1 MDKAALKKFA
11 VNAKQHL
18 LSSIQAYAR
27 NHYLLNDQQLPTIEH
42 HAAGSLLIL
51 GGKKVK
57 LNAIEEKEFRHLL
70 AKIQDF
76 QHDSTLAEALEQLF
90 EEVAFTWFNWL
101 VALRYMELHD
111 YLPIKMRIL
120 SSETAGKKEPDA
132 LSSIYD
138 LVDDLALEPTILAL
152 INDDTDLTRSEKD
165 IRLYQYLLKQQIKQL
180 SQILPSVFYPVQG
193 AESLLLPEN
202 LLQPQGIIAD
212 LLASGIPDE
221 DWNNTEII
229 GWLFE
234 YYNIEEKSKVGGL
247 KNHSVSKR
255 ELPVVTQLFTPKWIV
270 QYMLQN
276 SLGNLY
282 LGLHPDTSLTDQWQY
297 YLGHAGNL
305 VLPNDIQRLEDIKII
320 DPACGSGHILIEAFR
335 MLYDMY
341 LQQGYLPREIPRTII
356 ENNLFSL
363 DIDKRSIQIT
373 QIVLL
378 MEMLAKTPRLLRAK
392 QPVVFNVFE
401 FQDSLQPT
409 TIEALQSAFDS
420 AEIEQIRVLEQQFTD
435 AKQFGSL
442 LQPATVDWQ
451 DFIQKISTLVSD
463 QTDLYQQAQ
472 VTELRE
478 RLLPLFQCAWLL
490 TQRYDVVV
498 TNPPYH
504 NKYNPTLKK
513 FMQQHYKDVKSD
525 LYSAFIKE
533 TFSMTKPNGYAAL
546 MSPYTWMFISS
557 HEKLRRF
564 IINNGTI
571 SSLVQLEYSAFEDA
585 TVPICT
591 FVLQHQQENTQG
603 VFLRLESFKGASA
616 QPSKVAEAASD
627 PTVDYRYVRD
637 VHSFEDIPGAPIAY
651 WASGR
656 VRAIFRDNPKLGE
669 IAEPRV
675 GLQTGDNNQFLRLWY
690 EVANNKTGFQIK
702 SNNEAKDSGNKW
714 FTTTKGGSYRK
725 WYGNSDY
732 IVNWENDGYEI
743 KNYVDFKGKQ
753 KSRPQNINY
762 YFKTGLTWST
772 TSSSEISFRLQQNSI
787 FEHKGSV
794 LFPKQKNDFYA
805 IFGYINSKVPMLFL
819 KALAPTLDF
828 AEGAVAKLP
837 YKPVSEI
844 PEITD
849 LVQQNTA
856 LSKSDWDAFETSWDF
871 QQHPFLQYRTDTNLL
886 ADAFA
891 NWQTAAAQRFAQL
904 KLNEEELNRQFIDI
918 YGLQDELSPEET
930 DKEVTVR
937 QADQGR
943 DVRSFLSYLVG
954 VIFGRYSLDEPG
966 LIYAGGTFDHT
977 RYHTFQPDDDNV
989 IPIGFAKGYYEDDI
1003 VTRIKQLLTLIFGA
1017 EQLMANLTFIANS
1030 LYPDSAQDP
1039 EEALRHYFLKDFY
1052 KDHLKIYQKRPIYWE
1067 LSSGKQNGFKALIYL
1082 HRYTPALLA
1091 QIRTAYLL
1099 PLMRTIDRLLTLTN
1113 TEVDSTRAKA
1123 AAEKQRAN
1131 YQRQLTELRQY
1142 ETVVQYMANRELVL
1156 DLDDGVKVNYA
1167 KFQNIEVPSEDGT
1180 KTQKLNVLTKVK
1192 M

>member
-18 LSSIQAYAR
+18 LGSIQAYAR

-42 HAAGSLLIL
+42 HTAGSLLIL
-51 GGKKVK
+51 GDKKVQ
-57 LNAIEEKEFRHLL
+57 LNVIEENEFQHLL
-70 AKIQDF
+70 VKIQAF
-76 QHDSTLAEALEQLF
+76 QHDSTLAEALAQLF

-120 SSETAGKKEPDA
+120 SSETAGKNEPDA
-132 LSSIYD
+132 LSNVYD
-138 LVDDLALEPTILAL
+138 LVDDLALDPAVLATITDDSTLA
-152 INDDTDLTRSEKD
+152 RPEKD

-180 SQILPSVFYPVQG
+180 SQTLPSVFYPVQG

-212 LLASGIPDE
+212 LLESGIPDE
-221 DWNNTEII
+221 DWDNTEII

-234 YYNIEEKSKVGGL
+234 YYNVEEKSKVGGL

-282 LGLHPDTSLTDQWQY
+282 LGLHSETSLASQWQY
-297 YLGHAGNL
+297 YLGHSGAI
-305 VLPNDIQRLEDIKII
+305 VLPTDIKRLEDIKII

-341 LQQGYLPREIPRTII
+341 LQQGYLPREIPRIII
-356 ENNLFSL
+356 ENNLFGL

-378 MEMLAKTPRLLRAK
+378 MEMLAKTPRLLRAT
-392 QPVVFNVFE
+392 QPVVFNIFE
-401 FQDSLQPT
+401 FQDSLQAT
-409 TIEALQSAFDS
+409 TIEALRSVFDPT
-420 AEIEQIRVLEQQFTD
+420 EIEQIRVLEQQFAD

-451 DFIQKISTLVSD
+451 HFSQKITELEPD
-463 QTDLYQQAQ
+463 QADLYQQAQ

-478 RLLPLFQCAWLL
+478 RLLPLFRCAWLL
-490 TQRYDVVV
+490 TQKYDVVV

-504 NKYNPTLKK
+504 NKYNPKLKK
-513 FMQQHYKDVKSD
+513 FMQQNYKNVKSD

-533 TFSMTKPNGYAAL
+533 TFLMTKPNGYAAL

-557 HEKLRRF
+557 YEKLRRF
-564 IINNGTI
+564 IINHGTI
-571 SSLVQLEYSAFEDA
+571 GSLVQLEYSAFEDA

-591 FVLQHQQENTQG
+591 FVLQRQQENTQG
-603 VFLRLESFKGASA
+603 IFLRLEAFKGAAA
-616 QPSKVAEAASD
+616 QPVKVAEAAAD
-627 PTVDYRYVRD
+627 PSVKYRYVRD

-651 WASGR
+651 WASSSTINTFKG
-656 VRAIFRDNPKLGE
+656 PK
-669 IAEPRV
+669 ITDV
-675 GLQTGDNNQFLRLWY
+675 GQIRSGIMVNSTFIREWF
-690 EVANNKTGFQIK
+690 EVERKGILYNG
-702 SNNEAKDSGNKW
+702 SNLLDMENFKW
-714 FTTTKGGSYRK
+714 FPLNSGGGYRK
-725 WYGNSDY
+725 WYGNNSS
-732 IVNWENDGYEI
+732 IINLENNGYDI
-743 KNYVDFKGKQ
+743 INSGLNYRLRDTKF
-753 KSRPQNINY
+753 
-762 YFKTGLTWST
+762 YFKRGITWGRI
-772 TSSSEISFRLQQNSI
+772 TSAGNSFRYSPQGNLFGDAGPMLFITDKIQI
-787 FEHKGSV
+787 YRV
-794 LFPKQKNDFYA
+794 L
-805 IFGYINSKVPMLFL
+805 GLLNSKVSEYVSKVLN
-819 KALAPTLDF
+819 PTLNFQINDLKKIP
-828 AEGAVAKLP
+828 VAISSSSTL
-837 YKPVSEI
+837 V
-844 PEITD
+844 TV
-849 LVQQNTA
+849 VQQNISLA
-856 LSKSDWDAFETSWDF
+856 KADWDAFETSWDF
-871 QQHPFLQYRTDTNLL
+871 QQHPFLQYRTNSNLL

-891 NWQTAAAQRFAQL
+891 AWQTAAADRFTQL
-904 KLNEEELNRQFIDI
+904 KANEEELNRQFIDI

-930 DKEVTVR
+930 DKEVNATAR
-937 QADQGR
+937 RADQGR

-954 VIFGRYSLDEPG
+954 VIFGRYSLAEPG
-966 LIYAGGTFDHT
+966 LIYAGGTFDPA
-977 RYHTFQPDDDNV
+977 RYQSFQPDPDNV

-1017 EQLMANLTFIANS
+1017 DQLMANLTFITDS

-1039 EEALRHYFLKDFY
+1039 EAALRRYFLKDFY

-1142 ETVVQYMANRELVL
+1142 ETVVQYMANREVVL

-1167 KFQNIEVPSEDGT
+1167 KFQDIEVPSEDGA
-1180 KTQKLNVLTKVK
+1180 KTQRLNVLTKVK

>member
-27 NHYLLNDQQLPTIEH
+27 NHYLLNDQQLPVIEH
-42 HAAGSLLIL
+42 HAAGSLLVL
-51 GGKKVK
+51 GDKKVQ
-57 LNAIEEKEFRHLL
+57 LSVIEENEFRYLL
-70 AKIQDF
+70 TKIQAF
-76 QHDSTLAEALEQLF
+76 QHDSTLAEALAQLF

-120 SSETAGKKEPDA
+120 SSETVGKKEPDA
-132 LSSIYD
+132 LSNIYD
-138 LVDDLALEPTILAL
+138 LVDDLALKPTVLAS
-152 INDDTDLTRSEKD
+152 INDDTALTRSEKD

-282 LGLHPDTSLTDQWQY
+282 LGLHQDTSLADQWQY

-341 LQQGYLPREIPRTII
+341 LQQGYLPREITRTII
-356 ENNLFSL
+356 ENNLFGL

-409 TIEALQSAFDS
+409 TIEALQLVFEP
-420 AEIEQIRVLEQQFTD
+420 AEIEQIRVLEQQFID

-451 DFIQKISTLVSD
+451 YFIQKISDLVSD
-463 QTDLYQQAQ
+463 QADLYQQAQ

-513 FMQQHYKDVKSD
+513 FMQQNYKDVKSD

-603 VFLRLESFKGASA
+603 VFLRLESFKGAAA
-616 QPSKVAEAASD
+616 QPSKVAEAAVD

-651 WASGR
+651 WASEQ
-656 VRAIFRDNPKLGE
+656 VLDIFAKSSNISIYGSSKKGLDTGE
-669 IAEPRV
+669 
-675 GLQTGDNNQFLRLWY
+675 NNIYLRLWP
-690 EVANNKTGFQIK
+690 EISFKMLNQTWIPL
-702 SNNEAKDSGNKW
+702 S
-714 FTTTKGGSYRK
+714 KGGKYRK
-725 WYGNSDY
+725 WYGNQ
-732 IVNWENDGYEI
+732 E
-743 KNYVDFKGKQ
+743 YVIYWKDNGKKLKESQ
-753 KSRPQNINY
+753 RANIRNEKY
-762 YFKTGLTWST
+762 YFNAGITWSEV
-772 TSSSEISFRLQQNSI
+772 SSGKFGARYLPQGFI
-787 FEHKGSV
+787 FEATGPM
-794 LFPKQKNDFYA
+794 LFNNDTSMVKKT
-805 IFGYINSKVPMLFL
+805 IGYMNSKVFNFIANITM
-819 KALAPTLDF
+819 PTLHYTN
-828 AEGAVAKLP
+828 GGVAKMP
-837 YKPVSEI
+837 IINVDSKNISE
-844 PEITD
+844 
-849 LVQQNTA
+849 LSKQNIA

-871 QQHPFLQYRTDTNLL
+871 QQHPFLQYRTSSNLL

-891 NWQTAAAQRFAQL
+891 NWQTVAAQRFAQL
-904 KLNEEELNRQFIDI
+904 KANEEELNRQFIDI

-966 LIYAGGTFDHT
+966 LIYAGGTFDRT
-977 RYHTFQPDDDNV
+977 RYHSFQPDADNV
-989 IPIGFAKGYYEDDI
+989 IPIGFAKSYYEDDI

-1017 EQLMANLTFIANS
+1017 EHLMANLTFIADS

-1039 EEALRHYFLKDFY
+1039 EEALRRYFLKDFY

-1180 KTQKLNVLTKVK
+1180 KTQQLNVLTKVK

>member
-18 LSSIQAYAR
+18 LNSIQAYAR
-27 NHYLLNDQQLPTIEH
+27 NHYLLNEQQLPVIEH
-42 HAAGSLLIL
+42 HAGGSLLVFGDKRVQL
-51 GGKKVK
+51 SAV
-57 LNAIEEKEFRHLL
+57 EENEFRHLL
-70 AKIQDF
+70 AKIQAF
-76 QHDSTLAEALEQLF
+76 QHDSTLAEALAQLF

-120 SSETAGKKEPDA
+120 SSETTGKKEPDA
-132 LSSIYD
+132 LSNIYD
-138 LVDDLALEPTILAL
+138 LVDDLALNTTILDS
-152 INDDTDLTRSEKD
+152 INDDAALTRSEKD
-165 IRLYQYLLKQQIKQL
+165 IHLYQYLLKQQIKQL

-212 LLASGIPDE
+212 LLESEIPDE
-221 DWNNTEII
+221 DWDNTEII

-247 KNHSVSKR
+247 KNHSVSKH

-282 LGLHPDTSLTDQWQY
+282 LGLHKETSLVGTWQY
-297 YLGHAGNL
+297 YLGHAGDL
-305 VLPNDIQRLEDIKII
+305 VLPNDIKQLEDIKII

-335 MLYDMY
+335 MLYEMY

-356 ENNLFSL
+356 ENNLFGL

-378 MEMLAKTPRLLRAK
+378 MEMLAKTPRLLRAQ
-392 QPVVFNVFE
+392 QPVVFSIFE

-409 TIEALQSAFDS
+409 TIEALQSVFDS
-420 AEIEQIRVLEQQFTD
+420 TEIEQIRVLEQQFTD

-451 DFIQKISTLVSD
+451 AFTQKISELQPD
-463 QTDLYQQAQ
+463 QADLYQQAQ

-490 TQRYDVVV
+490 TQHYDVVV

-504 NKYNPTLKK
+504 NKYNPTLKQ
-513 FMQQHYKDVKSD
+513 FMQQNYKDVKSD

-533 TFSMTKPNGYAAL
+533 TFLMTKPNGYAAL

-571 SSLVQLEYSAFEDA
+571 GSLVQLEYSAFEDA

-591 FVLQHQQENTQG
+591 FVLQRQQVNTQG
-603 VFLRLESFKGASA
+603 VFLRLESFKGAAA
-616 QPSKVAEAASD
+616 QPIKVAEAAAD
-627 PTVDYRYVRD
+627 PTVGYRYVRD
-637 VHSFEDIPGAPIAY
+637 VYSFEDIPGAPIAY
-651 WASGR
+651 WASER
-656 VRAIFRDNPKLGE
+656 VFSIFSNVPTLKNFGT
-669 IAEPRV
+669 AAT
-675 GLQTGDNNQFLRLWY
+675 GLQTGRGNFILFWS
-690 EVANNKTGFQIK
+690 EVSIQDTNIQLNDRTKTWIK
-702 SNNEAKDSGNKW
+702 CNA
-714 FTTTKGGSYRK
+714 GGELKK
-725 WYGNSDY
+725 WYGNQNKIIKWVGDGHLIRNNPGAVIRNEKFYFRSGITWKRIGSSQLGLRILQPENIFDQAGDSLFVDSTSKRDY
-732 IVNWENDGYEI
+732 ILAFMNSKAAEMFFRIISPTLNLTAGNIDKFPLIMEKQIENEVV
-743 KNYVDFKGKQ
+743 KL
-753 KSRPQNINY
+753 SRQNI
-762 YFKTGLTWST
+762 T
-772 TSSSEISFRLQQNSI
+772 
-787 FEHKGSV
+787 
-794 LFPKQKNDFYA
+794 
-805 IFGYINSKVPMLFL
+805 
-819 KALAPTLDF
+819 
-828 AEGAVAKLP
+828 
-837 YKPVSEI
+837 
-844 PEITD
+844 
-849 LVQQNTA
+849 

-871 QQHPFLQYRTDTNLL
+871 QQHPFLQYRTASNLL
-886 ADAFA
+886 VDAFA

-904 KLNEEELNRQFIDI
+904 KANEEELNRKFIDI

-966 LIYAGGTFDHT
+966 LIYAGGTFERT
-977 RYHTFQPDDDNV
+977 RYRQFQPDPDNV

-1017 EQLMANLTFIANS
+1017 EYLMANLTFIANS
-1030 LYPDSAQDP
+1030 LYPDNAQDP
-1039 EEALRHYFLKDFY
+1039 EEALRRYFLKDFY

-1082 HRYTPALLA
+1082 HRYTPTLLA

-1180 KTQKLNVLTKVK
+1180 KTQRLNILTKVK

>member
-11 VNAKQHL
+11 VDAKQHL
-18 LSSIQAYAR
+18 LNSIQAYAR
-27 NHYLLNDQQLPTIEH
+27 NHYLLNEQQLPVIEH
-42 HAAGSLLIL
+42 HAGGSLLVFGDKRVQL
-51 GGKKVK
+51 SAV
-57 LNAIEEKEFRHLL
+57 EENEFRHLL
-70 AKIQDF
+70 AKIQAF
-76 QHDSTLAEALEQLF
+76 QHDSTLAEALAQLF

-120 SSETAGKKEPDA
+120 SSETTGKKEPDA
-132 LSSIYD
+132 LSNIYD
-138 LVDDLALEPTILAL
+138 LVDDLALNTTILDS
-152 INDDTDLTRSEKD
+152 INDDAALTRSEKD
-165 IRLYQYLLKQQIKQL
+165 IHLYQYLLKQQIKQL

-212 LLASGIPDE
+212 LLESEIPDE
-221 DWNNTEII
+221 DWDNTEII

-247 KNHSVSKR
+247 KNHSVSKH

-282 LGLHPDTSLTDQWQY
+282 LGLHKETSLVGTWQY
-297 YLGHAGNL
+297 YLGHAGDL
-305 VLPNDIQRLEDIKII
+305 VLPNDIKQLEDIKII

-335 MLYDMY
+335 MLYEMY

-356 ENNLFSL
+356 ENNLFGL

-378 MEMLAKTPRLLRAK
+378 MEMLAKTPRLLRAQ
-392 QPVVFNVFE
+392 QPVVFSIFE

-409 TIEALQSAFDS
+409 TIEALQSVFDS
-420 AEIEQIRVLEQQFTD
+420 TEIEQIRVLEQQFTD

-451 DFIQKISTLVSD
+451 AFTQKISELQPD
-463 QTDLYQQAQ
+463 QADLYQQAQ

-490 TQRYDVVV
+490 TQHYDVVV

-504 NKYNPTLKK
+504 NKYNPTLKQ
-513 FMQQHYKDVKSD
+513 FMQQNYKDVKSD

-533 TFSMTKPNGYAAL
+533 TFLMTKPNGYAAL

-571 SSLVQLEYSAFEDA
+571 GSLVQLEYSAFEDA

-591 FVLQHQQENTQG
+591 FVLQRQQVNTQG
-603 VFLRLESFKGASA
+603 VFLRLESFKGAAA
-616 QPSKVAEAASD
+616 QPIKVAEAAAD
-627 PTVDYRYVRD
+627 PTVGYRYVRD
-637 VHSFEDIPGAPIAY
+637 VYSFEDIPGAPIAY
-651 WASGR
+651 WASER
-656 VRAIFRDNPKLGE
+656 VFSIFSNVPTLKNFGT
-669 IAEPRV
+669 AAT
-675 GLQTGDNNQFLRLWY
+675 GLQTGRGNFILFWS
-690 EVANNKTGFQIK
+690 EVSIQDTNIQLNDRTKTWIK
-702 SNNEAKDSGNKW
+702 CNA
-714 FTTTKGGSYRK
+714 GGELKK
-725 WYGNSDY
+725 WYGNQNKIIKWVGDGHLIRNNPGAVIRNEKFYFRSGITWKRIGSSQLGLRILQPENIFDQAGDSLFVDSTSKRDY
-732 IVNWENDGYEI
+732 ILAFMNSKAAEMFFRIISPTLNLTAGNIDKFPLIMEKQIENEVV
-743 KNYVDFKGKQ
+743 KL
-753 KSRPQNINY
+753 SRQNI
-762 YFKTGLTWST
+762 T
-772 TSSSEISFRLQQNSI
+772 
-787 FEHKGSV
+787 
-794 LFPKQKNDFYA
+794 
-805 IFGYINSKVPMLFL
+805 
-819 KALAPTLDF
+819 
-828 AEGAVAKLP
+828 
-837 YKPVSEI
+837 
-844 PEITD
+844 
-849 LVQQNTA
+849 

-871 QQHPFLQYRTDTNLL
+871 QQHPFLQYRTASNLL
-886 ADAFA
+886 VDAFA

-904 KLNEEELNRQFIDI
+904 KANEEELNRKFIDI

-966 LIYAGGTFDHT
+966 LIYAGGTFERT
-977 RYHTFQPDDDNV
+977 RYRQFQPDPDNV

-1017 EQLMANLTFIANS
+1017 EYLMANLTFIANS
-1030 LYPDSAQDP
+1030 LYPDNAQDP
-1039 EEALRHYFLKDFY
+1039 EEALRRYFLKDFY

-1082 HRYTPALLA
+1082 HRYTPTLLA

-1180 KTQKLNVLTKVK
+1180 KTQRLNILTKVK

>member
-18 LSSIQAYAR
+18 LNSIQAYAR
-27 NHYLLNDQQLPTIEH
+27 NHYLLNEQQLPVIEH
-42 HAAGSLLIL
+42 HPAGSLLVL
-51 GGKKVK
+51 GEKKVQIS
-57 LNAIEEKEFRHLL
+57 AAEENEFRHLL
-70 AKIQDF
+70 AKIQAF
-76 QHDSTLAEALEQLF
+76 QHDSTLAEALAQLF

-120 SSETAGKKEPDA
+120 SSETTGKKEPDA
-132 LSSIYD
+132 LSNIYD
-138 LVDDLALEPTILAL
+138 LVDDLALNTTILDS
-152 INDDTDLTRSEKD
+152 INDNAALTRSEKD
-165 IRLYQYLLKQQIKQL
+165 IHLYQYLLKQQIKQL

-212 LLASGIPDE
+212 LLESEIPDE
-221 DWNNTEII
+221 DWDNTEII

-247 KNHSVSKR
+247 KNHSVSKH

-282 LGLHPDTSLTDQWQY
+282 LGLHKDTSLVGMWQY
-297 YLGHAGNL
+297 YLGHAGDL
-305 VLPNDIQRLEDIKII
+305 VLPSDIKQLEDIKII

-335 MLYDMY
+335 MLYAMY

-356 ENNLFSL
+356 ENNLFGL

-378 MEMLAKTPRLLRAK
+378 MEMLAKTPRLLRAQ
-392 QPVVFNVFE
+392 QPVVFNIFE
-401 FQDSLQPT
+401 FQDSLRAT
-409 TIEALQSAFDS
+409 TIEALQSVFAS
-420 AEIEQIRVLEQQFTD
+420 TEIEQIRVLEQQFTD

-451 DFIQKISTLVSD
+451 AFAQKIIEVQPD
-463 QTDLYQQAQ
+463 QADLYQQAQ

-490 TQRYDVVV
+490 TQHYDVVV

-504 NKYNPTLKK
+504 NKYNPTLKQ
-513 FMQQHYKDVKSD
+513 FMQQNYKDVKSD

-533 TFSMTKPNGYAAL
+533 TFLMTKPNGYAAL

-571 SSLVQLEYSAFEDA
+571 GSLVQLEYSAFEDA

-591 FVLQHQQENTQG
+591 FVLQRQQVNTQG
-603 VFLRLESFKGASA
+603 VFLRLESFKGAAA
-616 QPSKVAEAASD
+616 QPIKVAEAAAD
-627 PTVDYRYVRD
+627 PTVDYRYIRD
-637 VHSFEDIPGAPIAY
+637 VHSFKDIPGTPIAY
-651 WASGR
+651 WVSDN
-656 VRAIFRDNPKLGE
+656 AINSFESELVSS
-669 IAEPRV
+669 IADV
-675 GLQTGDNNQFLRLWY
+675 KKGSFTGDNDRFLRLWH
-690 EVANNKTGFQIK
+690 EVSSKNSEFHLTSVGK
-702 SNNEAKDSGNKW
+702 SKSAQGKW
-714 FTTTKGGSYRK
+714 FPYNKGGSFRK
-725 WYGNSDY
+725 WYGNNEFV
-732 IVNWENDGYEI
+732 INWQNNGSEL
-743 KNYVDFKGKQ
+743 KQ
-753 KSRPQNINY
+753 FPKFGLRNPQY
-762 YFKTGLTWST
+762 LFREGLTWSSVST
-772 TSSSEISFRLQQNSI
+772 GPASFRFSPVGHLFDS
-787 FEHKGSV
+787 KG
-794 LFPKQKNDFYA
+794 
-805 IFGYINSKVPMLFL
+805 PMLFTDEVSLYTLLGLLNSVVAVHFL
-819 KALAPTLDF
+819 KILAPTIDF
-828 AEGAVAKLP
+828 NPSAIGRIP
-837 YKPVSEI
+837 YKRTGGLI
-844 PEITD
+844 KY
-849 LVQQNTA
+849 QKQNIA
-856 LSKSDWDAFETSWDF
+856 LAKSDWDAFETSWDF
-871 QQHPFLQYRTDTNLL
+871 QQHPFLQYRTASNLL

-904 KLNEEELNRQFIDI
+904 KANEEELNRQFIDI

-966 LIYAGGTFDHT
+966 LIYAGGTFERT
-977 RYHTFQPDDDNV
+977 RYHQFQPDPDNV

-1003 VTRIKQLLTLIFGA
+1003 VTRIKQLLTLIFGV
-1017 EQLMANLTFIANS
+1017 EHLMANLAFIANG

-1039 EEALRHYFLKDFY
+1039 EEALRRYFLKDFY

-1099 PLMRTIDRLLTLTN
+1099 PLMRTINRLLTLTN

-1142 ETVVQYMANRELVL
+1142 ETVVQYMANRELAL

-1167 KFQNIEVPSEDGT
+1167 KFQDIEVPSEDGT
-1180 KTQKLNVLTKVK
+1180 KTQRLNILTKVK

>member
-18 LSSIQAYAR
+18 LGSIQAYAR

-42 HAAGSLLIL
+42 HTAGSLLIL
-51 GGKKVK
+51 GDKKVQ
-57 LNAIEEKEFRHLL
+57 LNVIEENEFQHLL
-70 AKIQDF
+70 VKIQAF
-76 QHDSTLAEALEQLF
+76 QHDSTLAEALAQLF

-120 SSETAGKKEPDA
+120 SSETAGKNEPDA
-132 LSSIYD
+132 LSNVYD
-138 LVDDLALEPTILAL
+138 LVDDLALDPAVLATITDDSTLA
-152 INDDTDLTRSEKD
+152 RPEKD

-180 SQILPSVFYPVQG
+180 SQTLPSVFYPVQG

-212 LLASGIPDE
+212 LLESGIPDE
-221 DWNNTEII
+221 DWDNTEII

-234 YYNIEEKSKVGGL
+234 YYNVEEKSKVGGL

-276 SLGNLY
+276 SLGNLH
-282 LGLHPDTSLTDQWQY
+282 LGLHSETSLASQWQY
-297 YLGHAGNL
+297 YLGHSGAI
-305 VLPNDIQRLEDIKII
+305 VLPTDIKRLEDIKII

-341 LQQGYLPREIPRTII
+341 LQQGYLPREIPRIII
-356 ENNLFSL
+356 ENNLFGL

-378 MEMLAKTPRLLRAK
+378 MEMLAKTPRLLRAT
-392 QPVVFNVFE
+392 QPVVFNIFE
-401 FQDSLQPT
+401 FQDSLQAT
-409 TIEALQSAFDS
+409 TIEALRSVFDPT
-420 AEIEQIRVLEQQFTD
+420 EIEQIRVLEQQFAD

-451 DFIQKISTLVSD
+451 HFSQKITELEPD
-463 QTDLYQQAQ
+463 QADLYQQAQ

-478 RLLPLFQCAWLL
+478 RLLPLFRCAWLL
-490 TQRYDVVV
+490 TQKYDVVV

-504 NKYNPTLKK
+504 NKYNPKLKK
-513 FMQQHYKDVKSD
+513 FMQQNYKNVKSD

-533 TFSMTKPNGYAAL
+533 TFLMTKPNGYAAL

-557 HEKLRRF
+557 YEKLRRF
-564 IINNGTI
+564 IINHGTI
-571 SSLVQLEYSAFEDA
+571 GSLVQLEYSAFEDA

-591 FVLQHQQENTQG
+591 FVLQRQQENTQG
-603 VFLRLESFKGASA
+603 IFLRLEAFKGAAA
-616 QPSKVAEAASD
+616 QPVKVAEAAAD
-627 PTVDYRYVRD
+627 PSVKYRYVRD

-651 WASGR
+651 WASSSTINTFKG
-656 VRAIFRDNPKLGE
+656 PK
-669 IAEPRV
+669 ITDV
-675 GLQTGDNNQFLRLWY
+675 GQIRSGIMVNSTFIREWF
-690 EVANNKTGFQIK
+690 EVERKGILYNG
-702 SNNEAKDSGNKW
+702 SNLLDMENFKW
-714 FTTTKGGSYRK
+714 FPLNSGGGYRK
-725 WYGNSDY
+725 WYGNNSS
-732 IVNWENDGYEI
+732 IINLENNGYDI
-743 KNYVDFKGKQ
+743 INSGLNYRLRDTKF
-753 KSRPQNINY
+753 
-762 YFKTGLTWST
+762 YFKRGITWGRI
-772 TSSSEISFRLQQNSI
+772 TSAGNSFRYSPQGNLFGDAGPMLFITDKIQI
-787 FEHKGSV
+787 YRV
-794 LFPKQKNDFYA
+794 L
-805 IFGYINSKVPMLFL
+805 GLLNSKVSEYVSKVLN
-819 KALAPTLDF
+819 PTLNFQINDLKKIP
-828 AEGAVAKLP
+828 VAISSSSTL
-837 YKPVSEI
+837 V
-844 PEITD
+844 TV
-849 LVQQNTA
+849 VQQNISLA
-856 LSKSDWDAFETSWDF
+856 KADWDAFETSWDF
-871 QQHPFLQYRTDTNLL
+871 QQHPFLQYRTNSNLL

-891 NWQTAAAQRFAQL
+891 AWQTAAADRFTQL
-904 KLNEEELNRQFIDI
+904 KANEEELNRQFIDI

-930 DKEVTVR
+930 DKEVNATAR
-937 QADQGR
+937 RADQGR

-954 VIFGRYSLDEPG
+954 VIFGRYSLAEPG
-966 LIYAGGTFDHT
+966 LIYAGGTFDPA
-977 RYHTFQPDDDNV
+977 RYQSFQPDPDNV

-1017 EQLMANLTFIANS
+1017 DQLMANLTFITDS

-1039 EEALRHYFLKDFY
+1039 EAALRRYFLKDFY

-1142 ETVVQYMANRELVL
+1142 ETVVQYMANREVVL

-1167 KFQNIEVPSEDGT
+1167 KFQDIEVPSEDGA
-1180 KTQKLNVLTKVK
+1180 KTQRLNVLTKVK

>member
-18 LSSIQAYAR
+18 LNSIQAYAR
-27 NHYLLNDQQLPTIEH
+27 NHYLLNEQQLPVIEH
-42 HAAGSLLIL
+42 HAGGSLLVL
-51 GGKKVK
+51 GDKRVQ
-57 LNAIEEKEFRHLL
+57 LSAIEENEFRHLL
-70 AKIQDF
+70 AKIQAF
-76 QHDSTLAEALEQLF
+76 QHDSTLAEALAQLF

-120 SSETAGKKEPDA
+120 SSETTGKKEPDA
-132 LSSIYD
+132 LSNIYD
-138 LVDDLALEPTILAL
+138 LVDDLALNTTILDS
-152 INDDTDLTRSEKD
+152 INDDAALTRSEKD
-165 IRLYQYLLKQQIKQL
+165 IYLYQYLLKQQIQQL

-212 LLASGIPDE
+212 LLESEIPDE
-221 DWNNTEII
+221 DWDNTEII

-247 KNHSVSKR
+247 KNHSVSKH

-282 LGLHPDTSLTDQWQY
+282 LRLHKETNLVGTWQY
-297 YLGHAGNL
+297 YLGHAGDL
-305 VLPNDIQRLEDIKII
+305 VLPNDIKQLEDIKII

-335 MLYDMY
+335 MLYEMY

-356 ENNLFSL
+356 ENNLFGL

-378 MEMLAKTPRLLRAK
+378 MEMLAKTPRLLRAQ
-392 QPVVFNVFE
+392 QPVVFSIFE

-409 TIEALQSAFDS
+409 TIEALQSVFDS
-420 AEIEQIRVLEQQFTD
+420 TEIEQIRVLEQQFTD

-442 LQPATVDWQ
+442 LQPETVDWQ
-451 DFIQKISTLVSD
+451 AFTQRISELQPD
-463 QTDLYQQAQ
+463 QADLYQQAQ

-490 TQRYDVVV
+490 TQHYDVVV

-504 NKYNPTLKK
+504 NKYNPTLKQ
-513 FMQQHYKDVKSD
+513 FMQQNYKDVKSD

-533 TFSMTKPNGYAAL
+533 TFLMTKQNGYAAL

-571 SSLVQLEYSAFEDA
+571 GSLVQLEYSAFEDA

-591 FVLQHQQENTQG
+591 FVLQRQQVNTQG
-603 VFLRLESFKGASA
+603 VFLRLESFKGAAA
-616 QPSKVAEAASD
+616 QPIKVAEAAAD
-627 PTVDYRYVRD
+627 TTVDYRYVRD

-651 WASGR
+651 WASEQ

-669 IAEPRV
+669 IAEPRA
-675 GLQTGDNNQFLRLWY
+675 GLQTSDNARFLRLWY
-690 EVANNKTGFQIK
+690 EVVNDKTGFRTR
-702 SNNEAKDSGNKW
+702 SHNEAKDSGNKW
-714 FTTTKGGSYRK
+714 FATTKGGSYRK
-725 WYGNSDY
+725 WYGNNDY
-732 IVNWENDGYEI
+732 VVNWENDGAELLA
-743 KNYVDFKGKQ
+743 FQ
-753 KSRPQNINY
+753 KSVIRNPNY
-762 YFKTGLTWST
+762 YFKAGFSWST
-772 TSSSEISFRLQQNSI
+772 VSSSQISFRFQQYGI
-787 FEHKGSV
+787 IGDKGST
-794 LFPKQKNDFYA
+794 LFPKTKTEFYS
-805 IFGYINSKVPMLFL
+805 IFGFINSKLSIVFL
-819 KALAPTLDF
+819 QSLAPTLDF
-828 AEGAVAKLP
+828 HEGPVGRMP
-837 YKPVSEI
+837 YKMIGEV
-844 PEITD
+844 PEITN
-849 LVQQNTA
+849 LVQQNIA

-871 QQHPFLQYRTDTNLL
+871 QQHPLLQYRTASNLL

-891 NWQTAAAQRFAQL
+891 NWQTVAAQRFAQL
-904 KLNEEELNRQFIDI
+904 KTNEEELNRQFIDI
-918 YGLQDELSPEET
+918 YGLQDELLPEET

-966 LIYAGGTFDHT
+966 LIYAGGTFERT
-977 RYHTFQPDDDNV
+977 RYRQFQPDPDNV

-1003 VTRIKQLLTLIFGA
+1003 VTRIKQLLTLIFGKA
-1017 EQLMANLTFIANS
+1017 HLMANLAFIANS
-1030 LYPDSAQDP
+1030 LYPDNAQDP

-1082 HRYTPALLA
+1082 HRYTPTLLA

-1156 DLDDGVKVNYA
+1156 DLDDGVKINYA

-1180 KTQKLNVLTKVK
+1180 KTQRLNILTKVK